1 VSTEGHMHKA
11 TERPSATAFLYRSF
25 HESGNP
31 IKSAFYVILV
41 SYRLLRGKL
50 PLVGPENAAHQTC
63 LAAGVTRTGKSSHG
77 FRRLRQ
83 AARRVAED
91 VFYN

>member
-1 VSTEGHMHKA
+1 MHKVA
-11 TERPSATAFLYRSF
+11 ERPSATAFLCRSF
-25 HESGNP
+25 PESGNP

-50 PLVGPENAAHQTC
+50 PLVGPENAAHQTR

-83 AARRVAED
+83 AARRVAEN